1 MQTLKCKVGA
11 ENVLV
16 ISYQAETG
24 DFAAFVCSRAPTVPL
39 LSNLALAWPG
49 CPVINYNYS
58 LLGLL
63 NVASAVKCKRY
74 GVSLAGSYL
83 RPASGTAG

>member
-1 MQTLKCKVGA
+1 MDTLQYFTA
-11 ENVLV
+11 
-16 ISYQAETG
+16 S
-24 DFAAFVCSRAPTVPL
+24 FFFFCSRARTAPL

-58 LLGLL
+58 LPGPL

-74 GVSLAGSYL
+74 GVQLAGPYL
-83 RPASGTAG
+83 NTANGTAG